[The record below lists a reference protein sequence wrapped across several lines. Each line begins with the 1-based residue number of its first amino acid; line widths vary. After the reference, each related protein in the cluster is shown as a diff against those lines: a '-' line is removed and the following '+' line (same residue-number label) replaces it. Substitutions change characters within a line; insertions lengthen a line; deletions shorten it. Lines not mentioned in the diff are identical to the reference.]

1 MKAKINFKKILLATF
16 LLLAILLGCF
26 FYFGIS
32 DAEYDKEFNIYTLI
46 PNDTKAVLLTEE
58 YDDVCARMLS
68 DNIKYNKSNS
78 VFDSKLLN
86 LTLQHFTPFTS
97 KLDNKVNQ
105 SNEVLI
111 SFHSPYSHLDQV
123 FFSKLSRK
131 GYSALQKYL
140 KRNVEESFPYKL
152 FMYRGEEIRIYTMDS
167 GDFLAFYLTPRY
179 FAVSFQKKLIEKVID
194 TYLDETSLF
203 TNPSFC
209 SNCIETVKNK
219 SNLYLKLDSVV
230 FGKKFA
236 FARNICDWV
245 AFDFQMKSQGIF
257 CDGVSETSDT
267 IAQSLD
273 HVLALQEKTSVS
285 KTPQVP
291 STTCYLSHWSVSN
304 IQAIFD
310 YYFEYDDTT
319 GSIDFSQSKANTLIL
334 QEFLA
339 EHITDNLTG
348 IQFKDSVQADSCHTL
363 MIFPLK
369 EPLMAKQKLIDFY
382 FKAKREDKQ
391 MPPRR
396 LKWIHGGAYTIY
408 SLPINQIL
416 NQFTGDITSGI
427 DYDYAIVYNN
437 NLLISPQMQSLVNYI
452 NFIESSDTLNVLTE
466 DFENLHLKSD
476 YQLSGYMDFDLLLDK
491 PNHYSGFILPSV
503 FLYYSEFFK
512 NFRLFYQFDVKSKET
527 SLDLNFVY
535 KK

>member
-1 MKAKINFKKILLATF
+1 MKAKTNFKKILLATF
-16 LLLAILLGCF
+16 FLLAILLACF

-32 DAEYDKEFNIYTLI
+32 DAEHDREFNIYTLI
-46 PNDTKAVLLTEE
+46 PNDTKAVLVTEE
-58 YDDVCARMLS
+58 YDDVCAHLLS
-68 DNIKYNKSNS
+68 NNIKGKLSNS

-111 SFHSPYSHLDQV
+111 SFHAPYTHLDQV

-131 GYSALQKYL
+131 GYNALQKYL

-152 FMYRGEEIRIYTMDS
+152 FMYRGEEIRIYTLDS

-194 TYLDETSLF
+194 TYLDETSIL
-203 TNPSFC
+203 TNPSFY
-209 SNCIETVKNK
+209 SNCIETVKHK

-230 FGKKFA
+230 YGKKFTL
-236 FARNICDWV
+236 ARNICDWV
-245 AFDFQMKSQGIF
+245 AFDFQMKSQGVF
-257 CDGVSETSDT
+257 CKGVSETSDS
-267 IAQSLD
+267 IVQSLN

-285 KTPQVP
+285 KIPQIP

-304 IQAIFD
+304 IQAVFD
-310 YYFEYDDTT
+310 YYFKSDVATD
-319 GSIDFSQSKANTLIL
+319 SMNVSQSKVNTLIL

-339 EHITDNLTG
+339 QQITDNLTG
-348 IQFKDSVQADSCHTL
+348 IQFKDSIQADSCHTL

-369 EPLMAKQKLIDFY
+369 EPLTAKQKLIDFY
-382 FKAKREDKQ
+382 FKAKRDDKQ

-396 LKWIHGGAYTIY
+396 LKWIHGEAYTIY

-427 DYDYAIVYNN
+427 DYDYAIVYQN
-437 NLLISPQMQSLVNYI
+437 NLLISTQMHSLVNYI
-452 NFIESSDTLNVLTE
+452 SFIETSDTLKVLTE
-466 DFENLHLKSD
+466 EFENLHLKSD

-503 FLYYSEFFK
+503 VLYYSEVLK